1 MFRLV
6 TGLTIFR
13 LPRVCLSSQ
22 RCQQRS
28 NLLHVAIVVN
38 AIVSQDRRYYSF
50 TILVSSK
57 ARFADILC
65 DNAKKKKTARK
76 RKKKTAG
83 RFLDTTFD
91 KFLSRTSRSR
101 SNPDVRIEP
110 ERCSRVR
117 RSSSGSAGSGVEDF
131 RGKD

>member
-65 DNAKKKKTARK
+65 DNAKKKKNRE
-76 RKKKTAG
+76 KKEEENRG
-83 RFLDTTFD
+83 SLPRHDLRQISF
-91 KFLSRTSRSR
+91 
-101 SNPDVRIEP
+101 SNKPLAE
-110 ERCSRVR
+110 
-117 RSSSGSAGSGVEDF
+117 
-131 RGKD
+131 